1 MTDGMLRFHISP
13 ERDGDAEGIEP
24 LLDRAFGD
32 ARRQKTVYRLRE
44 GIRPVPELC
53 FVATDDHGE
62 MLASLRF
69 WPIQVDGQGEPPADG
84 PQAILLGPLAVEPKQ
99 QGRGIGR
106 ALVRQGLDT
115 ARRMPARLCVV
126 VGEPAYYQPY
136 GFIPATPQGLIL
148 PGPVEPRR
156 FQALELKPGAL
167 EGVRGRIHADPRYAE
182 QAATAGRPL
191 RRA

>member
-1 MTDGMLRFHISP
+1 MNDGMLRFHIHP
-13 ERDGDAEGIEP
+13 ERPADGEAIEP
-24 LLDRAFGD
+24 LLDRTFGD
-32 ARRQKTVYRLRE
+32 ARRQKTVYRLRA

-53 FVATDDHGE
+53 FVAIDDAGD

-69 WPIQVDGQGEPPADG
+69 WPVRVDGQGEPPADG

-115 ARRMPARLCVV
+115 ARRMPVELCVV

-136 GFIPATPQGLIL
+136 GFVPATPQGLIL

-156 FQALELKPGAL
+156 FQVLELRPGAL
-167 EGVRGRIHADPRYAE
+167 EGVRGRIRADTRYAD
-182 QAATAGRPL
+182 QAAVAGRHL

>member
-1 MTDGMLRFHISP
+1 MTDGMLRFHIHP
-13 ERDGDAEGIEP
+13 ERPGDAEAIEP
-24 LLDRAFGD
+24 LLDRTFGET
-32 ARRQKTVYRLRE
+32 RQQKTVYRLRE

-115 ARRMPARLCVV
+115 ARRMPVELCVV
-126 VGEPAYYQPY
+126 VGEPEYYQPY
-136 GFIPATPQGLIL
+136 GFVPATPQGLIL

-156 FQALELKPGAL
+156 FQVLELKPGAL
-167 EGVRGRIHADPRYAE
+167 EGVRGRIHADRRYA
-182 QAATAGRPL
+182 QSAATAGRPL

>member
-1 MTDGMLRFHISP
+1 MLRFHIGP
-13 ERDGDAEGIEP
+13 ERPDDAERIEP
-24 LLDRAFGD
+24 LLDRTFGD
-32 ARRQKTVYRLRE
+32 ERRQKTVYRLRA
-44 GIRPVPELC
+44 GVRPVPELC
-53 FVATDDHGE
+53 FVATDDFGK

-69 WPIQVDGQGEPPADG
+69 WPIQVAGQGEPPADG
-84 PQAILLGPLAVEPKQ
+84 PQAILLGPLSVEPKY

-115 ARRMPARLCVV
+115 ARRMPVELCVV
-126 VGEPAYYQPY
+126 VGEPGYYQPY

-156 FQALELKPGAL
+156 FQVLELKPGAL
-167 EGVRGRIHADPRYAE
+167 EGVRGRIRADLRYAE
-182 QAATAGRPL
+182 PGAAGRHL